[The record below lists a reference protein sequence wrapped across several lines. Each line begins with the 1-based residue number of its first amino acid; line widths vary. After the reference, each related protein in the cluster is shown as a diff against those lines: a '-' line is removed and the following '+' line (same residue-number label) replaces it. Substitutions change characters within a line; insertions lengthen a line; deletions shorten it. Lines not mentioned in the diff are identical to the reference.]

1 MNLKDKN
8 YNQLVIWRG
17 TIVGEENIKEF
28 EEFFHDEG
36 FRVKYATE
44 FKTLA
49 GNGGEGGR
57 QDVLFYIHDEDVKKF
72 AMYRLKREGMSWWED
87 AIDNENK
94 IFPERILDKYQYSWN

>member
-1 MNLKDKN
+1 MS
-8 YNQLVIWRG
+8 
-17 TIVGEENIKEF
+17 TSKEF

-44 FKTLA
+44 FKTLT

-94 IFPERILDKYQYSWN
+94 IFPERILDKYEYSWNCNIQKWFSEPEKDSSLFG